1 MRQFTDMFRPN
12 YDTAA
17 TISWAVGTL
26 ALVVLRPPFWQIMLL
41 VSIGMALLRGS
52 QAKSL
57 YKFWLAINSNSLV
70 IRPIQV
76 VIQNFKAAYAQ
87 KAYWLGYGFIWDQG
101 CAERALQ
108 ITVRNAS
115 ELKTLPKFAQDAFDK
130 SLSIPPHERNYFHK
144 AIAGVAKSISPG
156 DMVPNTKDIVG
167 NSWIHGLSTTPEDH
181 VLLPLNAIS
190 GHTLILGTTG
200 AGKTRLYEVLS
211 TQFIHAGKCLI
222 VFDPK
227 KDVEWRD
234 RLKKE
239 CERSGR
245 KFLNFDLARPSES
258 VRIDPLAN
266 FNNISEVGA
275 RIAQLVDADGSFA
288 AFASKTLSRITVAM
302 AYIGVKPNIRNIRRY
317 VMLGV
322 EPLATTGLEKY
333 LFQKNGADWDRDLA
347 SGGKAAPSSK
357 KDAMDPRLEK
367 MVELYLK
374 DEAGVDAI
382 DGLVAMLKHSK
393 EHYSKMV
400 QVLEPILELLGSGE
414 VGALLSPDYADE
426 KDLSP
431 IYNFRRIIEEN
442 AVLYVGLDSLSNGIT
457 AQAVGSIF
465 LADLAASAGAFYN
478 LGLVKDVYLILDEA
492 GEVVNDQTT
501 QLLNKG
507 RGAGFK
513 LFLATQTL
521 SDFVVRYG
529 SKDKAMQALGN
540 LNNLI
545 CLRLKD
551 MDSAQY
557 ASDVFGLTETR
568 TVEVGFSTGTES
580 SAAFTEF
587 RGQTSRSLKA
597 KEIPLV
603 ATDLLLTLSPMH
615 YFAFFAGKYKVK
627 GRLPL
632 IMG

>member
-1 MRQFTDMFRPN
+1 MRQYSDMFRPN

-17 TISWAVGTL
+17 AVGWGFSLL
-26 ALVVLRPPFWQIMLL
+26 ALLILRPPMWRFMFVLAMVMCFIRM
-41 VSIGMALLRGS
+41 RD
-52 QAKSL
+52 AKDL
-57 YKFWLAINSNSLV
+57 YKFWLAINSNSL
-70 IRPIQV
+70 IFRPIQTV
-76 VIQNFKAAYAQ
+76 LGNFRAAYKQ
-87 KAYWLGYGFIWDQG
+87 KCFWLGYGFVWDQS
-101 CAERALQ
+101 CAEKALQ
-108 ITVRNAS
+108 IVVRNEN
-115 ELKTLPKFAQDAFDK
+115 ELKNLPLNVRDAFA
-130 SLSIPPHERNYFHK
+130 SALLVPPHSRSVYQM
-144 AIAGVAKSISPG
+144 AIAYVAESISPK
-156 DMVPNTKDIVG
+156 DMVPQTADIVG
-167 NSWIHGLSTTPEDH
+167 KNWIHGLANSPEQH
-181 VLLPLNAIS
+181 VLFPLNAVS

-200 AGKTRLYEVLS
+200 AGKTRLYEVLC

-227 KDVEWRD
+227 KDIEWRD

-266 FNNISEVGA
+266 FNGIVEVA
-275 RIAQLVDADGSFA
+275 MRIAQLVDADGSFA
-288 AFASKTLSRITVAM
+288 AFASKTLSRITGAM
-302 AYIGVKPNIRNIRRY
+302 AFIGVKPNIRNIRRY

-322 EPLATTGLEKY
+322 EPLALQGLEKY
-333 LFQKNGADWDRDLA
+333 LFEKHGPNWDRDLA
-347 SGGKAAPSSK
+347 SAGKAPPGK
-357 KDAMDPRLEK
+357 KDALDPRLEA
-367 MVELYLK
+367 MMLMYLK
-374 DEAGVDAI
+374 DNANIDAI
-382 DGLVAMLKHSK
+382 DGLCAMVKHNK
-393 EHYSKMV
+393 EHYTKMV

-414 VGALLSPDYADE
+414 TGILLSPDYADE
-426 KDLSP
+426 TDLSP

-442 AVLYVGLDSLSNGIT
+442 AVLYIGLDSLSNGIT

-478 LGLVKDVYLILDEA
+478 AGLVKDVYLIIDEA

-521 SDFVVRYG
+521 ADLTVRYG

-551 MDSAQY
+551 MDCAKY
-557 ASDVFGLTETR
+557 VSDMFGNTESR
-568 TVEVGFSTGTES
+568 TIEVGFSTGTES
-580 SAAFTEF
+580 SAAITEF
-587 RGQTSRSLKA
+587 RGQTSRSLKT

-603 ATDLLLTLSPMH
+603 STDLLLALPPMH
-615 YFAFFAGKYKVK
+615 FFAFLAGSKKWK

-632 IMG
+632 IKG